1 MRYRG
6 YFSTRSKSLLCFT
19 RNKKAEKRRSH
30 ESCCCFSITS
40 RVTVVHK
47 AKVVRTVLYAVIHA
61 LYLFSYALDKPVFQC
76 FSKLLLQNDALSPP
90 RRIARHEE
98 TSACELVE
106 NVGIMRYRMMLC
118 HVCTLNAVL
127 ARSWQQSSL
136 EPTLQVLVL
145 IMRPVEKHCWV
156 QSSATVLSKTTPT
169 KINLLSLS
177 LRKWRNRF
185 SSRCSVRMAGS
196 HSLVVQR
203 SRSFEPATFVHSMQ
217 ITVDSFLCHDC
228 DRLKLSSTIA
238 SLFRQRHPSV

>member
-1 MRYRG
+1 VIRRVKCYCSSVDGYKKELFRATQSVPIVNSDNLRPSPRCLLSFQCQKMAEQAMRYRG

-145 IMRPVEKHCWV
+145 MSSCVRSKSIARSSQV
-156 QSSATVLSKTTPT
+156 QPCC
-169 KINLLSLS
+169 
-177 LRKWRNRF
+177 R
-185 SSRCSVRMAGS
+185 
-196 HSLVVQR
+196 
-203 SRSFEPATFVHSMQ
+203 
-217 ITVDSFLCHDC
+217 
-228 DRLKLSSTIA
+228 
-238 SLFRQRHPSV
+238 RQLPPR